1 MKLLNS
7 YKVLAVPVLILLCLS
22 VFSRISPRVEYFQTS
37 SVKKTFSPFGLKD
50 PRFYVLNPD
59 LIEEFKKLDDR
70 VAKRGFG
77 LGFYQT
83 LPLIKTNHFDEIRG
97 KTDFSVISNVLDRDT
112 LKANA
117 AEVVSW
123 GLVPIISLNP
133 DLISGDLHERNLFL
147 DYVLDLD
154 FPGTRYV
161 NFGQDWPG
169 TPVELGDGWFK
180 NMRGYLVTAR
190 ERIIKTANSKVK
202 LGMQVNYEFIS
213 GKLDGVPKW
222 DKLSKTYSLID
233 FIALSS
239 YPGKIVNDSTLYYS
253 DIKNNIGSK
262 EVIFLGIGIKEEYQQ
277 DFIKSFPNIAK
288 MYGVT
293 KFIWRN
299 LYDVPQDGM
308 EVYQSGG
315 LLTRDGAAKKSLSS
329 WLDVYNK

>member
-7 YKVLAVPVLILLCLS
+7 YKVLVIPVLILLGLL

-70 VAKRGFG
+70 VMKRGFG

-83 LPLIKTNHFDEIRG
+83 LPLIKTNHLDEVRG
-97 KTDFSVISNVLDRDT
+97 MADFSVISNVLDRDT

-147 DYVLDLD
+147 DYVLDVD
-154 FPGTRYV
+154 FPGARYV
-161 NFGQDWPG
+161 SFGQDWQGPL
-169 TPVELGDGWFK
+169 VELGDGWFK
-180 NMRGYLVTAR
+180 NMSGYLATAR

-222 DKLSKTYSLID
+222 DKLSKIYSLID

-239 YPGKIVNDSTLYYS
+239 YPGKIVNDPALYYS
-253 DIKNNIGSK
+253 GIKNNIGSK
-262 EVIFLGIGIKEEYQQ
+262 EVIFLGIGIEEAYQQ

-293 KFIWRN
+293 RFIWRN
-299 LYDVPQDGM
+299 LYDVPQDWT
-308 EVYQSGG
+308 EVYQFSG
-315 LLTRDGAAKKSLSS
+315 LLNKEGVAKKGLGS
-329 WLDVYNK
+329 WLDVYNR